1 MIDPTKL
8 PEEEN
13 EWTEPDLTWS
23 QRVSRWFRNR
33 LYGLS
38 QLRKKSFTAIAKFLL
53 MCGGALWRFVTI
65 PVKIFE
71 AIFYAHKLDK
81 HGNIISS
88 KFSLIK
94 MIFSLAS
101 FIMLFKLFVGGATF
115 EDVKFGPEVEVD
127 RKIITVKVP
136 VKKVRK
142 RRRRGR
148 RARRRRRKKVK
159 SKRVSIVATIKNKV
173 KTRTKTVYIH
183 RPFFYIKKYAGSPLT
198 MTEILLYLVIAML
211 FYFRDDFSQGD
222 QRGVFGTLVDMI
234 IQAKAI
240 QMAGTNFV
248 NPQQTGTTTD
258 PPIPDQS
265 DAIIPSAGMA
275 VEPLAEPQDAPAIPE
290 PRTNASRRKRRRG
303 GTGTAKD
310 DDPFA

>member
-1 MIDPTKL
+1 MINPTKL

-13 EWTEPDLTWS
+13 EWTEPNLTLS
-23 QRVSRWFRNR
+23 ERVSRWFRNR
-33 LYGLS
+33 LYELS
-38 QLRKKSFTAIAKFLL
+38 QLRKRSFIAIAKFLI
-53 MCGGALWRFVTI
+53 MCASALWRFITI

-71 AIFYAHKLDK
+71 AIFYAHKLDSK
-81 HGNIISS
+81 GNIISS

-101 FIMLFKLFVGGATF
+101 FIMLFKLFVGGAAF

-127 RKIITVKVP
+127 KKIITIKVP
-136 VKKVRK
+136 VKKTRK
-142 RRRRGR
+142 RKSRGR
-148 RARRRRRKKVK
+148 RARRRRRRTTT
-159 SKRVSIVATIKNKV
+159 SKRVSIVATIKAKV
-173 KTRTKTVYIH
+173 KTKTKTVYIH
-183 RPFFYIKKYAGSPLT
+183 RPFFYIKKYTGSPLT

-222 QRGVFGTLVDMI
+222 QRGVFGTLVDML

-248 NPQQTGTTTD
+248 NPQQTGTGVD
-258 PPIPDQS
+258 PTLPDRS

-275 VEPLAEPQDAPAIPE
+275 TEPLLEPKDAPDIPE
-290 PRTNASRRKRRRG
+290 PTSTAGRRRKRRG
-303 GTGTAKD
+303 GNGTTKD
-310 DDPFA
+310 NDPFA